1 MSDTTFELNSV
12 TALQA
17 NQGGNIPAL
26 NYQAALA
33 SYTPDEQKEITELA
47 DKIDVLED
55 QKVMAYGAQPLIS
68 SFENVGKLLKEEQG
82 SEADQRVMNEVR
94 ELSNMVNEKFEDF
107 NLIIKKPGFLEKL
120 FLSLS
125 SEKKKQRNKKIHEA
139 AITSYKLLMQL
150 NSSYDSWLDM
160 LREAM
165 FQITSLSVSERMN
178 TETLEKYI
186 VAGYMACDKIEQLLV
201 EKKEQYEQ
209 SGGLVK
215 YEQEYEDL
223 KDGYELFQRTLE
235 NLESSRFTNK
245 LAIGELK
252 LSERNN
258 RRIQESVNAQKKHG
272 MLVLAQ
278 QLGIAVLDA
287 KNREVLEA
295 SQSVMRLTEELMKK
309 VANNVA
315 LTAQESKQLVMIGFY
330 SFSALQESLN
340 TILNAFEEEK
350 KGNEE
355 IKAKKRAEI
364 IEGRKK
370 LEQLDA
376 YISEVKQKNP
386 QIAAA
391 TTQTSKTTSSSTSST
406 SSVTSGTLQ
415 F

>member
-1 MSDTTFELNSV
+1 MSDTTFELNNL
-12 TALQA
+12 TTLQT

-33 SYTPDEQKEITELA
+33 SYTPDEQKEITDLA
-47 DKIDVLED
+47 EKIDVSED
-55 QKVMAYGAQPLIS
+55 QKVMAYGSQPLVS
-68 SFENVGKLLKEEQG
+68 SFENVGKILKEEQG
-82 SEADQRVMNEVR
+82 SEADQRVMAEVR
-94 ELSNMVNEKFEDF
+94 ELTNMVNEKFDDF
-107 NLIIKKPGFLEKL
+107 NLIIKKPGFFEKL

-125 SEKKKQRNKKIHEA
+125 SEKKKQKNKKIHEA
-139 AITSYKLLMQL
+139 AITSYKLLMKL
-150 NSSYDSWLDM
+150 NASYDSWLDM

-165 FQITSLSVSERMN
+165 FQITSLSTSERMN

-186 VAGYMACDKIEQLLV
+186 VAGYIASNRIEQVLA
-201 EKKEQYEQ
+201 EKKEQYEN
-209 SGGLVK
+209 SGGLVR
-215 YEQEYEDL
+215 YEQEYEEL

-252 LSERNN
+252 LTERNN
-258 RRIQESVNAQKKHG
+258 RKIQESINTQKKNG
-272 MLVLAQ
+272 MLLLAQ

-315 LTAQESKQLVMIGFY
+315 LTAQESKQLIQIGFY
-330 SFSALQESLN
+330 NFSALQESLN
-340 TILNAFEEEK
+340 TILNAYEEEK

-364 IEGRKK
+364 IEGAKMI
-370 LEQLDA
+370 EQLDA
-376 YISEVKQKNP
+376 YISEIKQKNP
-386 QIAAA
+386 QIAA
-391 TTQTSKTTSSSTSST
+391 TTPQTVTTSSSTSST
-406 SSVTSGTLQ
+406 TSGTLK

>member
-186 VAGYMACDKIEQLLV
+186 VAGYMASDKIEKLLV